1 MWARE
6 GKGGEGETTRGA
18 RGAERR
24 LFCWRIGANQARPL
38 EPISHLALKQV
49 VDSTHAEA
57 CKANGDG
64 DDAQRHHCRERHDDA
79 RAALGS
85 DPDALS
91 FYFVAGGEGRSVS
104 AWSTNMILR
113 TLNKRGPAHSGNRR
127 RQAT

>member
-1 MWARE
+1 M
-6 GKGGEGETTRGA
+6 
-18 RGAERR
+18 
-24 LFCWRIGANQARPL
+24 
-38 EPISHLALKQV
+38 
-49 VDSTHAEA
+49 DSTHAEA

-91 FYFVAGGEGRSVS
+91 FYFVAPEEGAHMIHMFRAPGS
-104 AWSTNMILR
+104 NMILR